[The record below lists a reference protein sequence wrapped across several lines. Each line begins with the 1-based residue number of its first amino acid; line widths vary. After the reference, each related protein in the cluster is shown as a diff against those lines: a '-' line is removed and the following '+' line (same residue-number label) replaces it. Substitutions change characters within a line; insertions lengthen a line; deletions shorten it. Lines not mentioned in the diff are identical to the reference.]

1 MGNTK
6 TSFSIV
12 AFGFCAFIVAFSLG
26 SLLTFT
32 TGIPLLGG
40 LINGVF
46 VSMILTI
53 GMLSIRRFG
62 TATWMWLVFSIC
74 CIPFTTLGP
83 PGVYKVVI
91 GLIAGFIWDIVYFVT
106 KKSRFGLF
114 LGAIL
119 GAASIM
125 FLIIIAL
132 KSGFVANVQAALEK
146 YINAIYALVL
156 INISV
161 TFIGVLIGNQTY
173 NTRLSKIQLFKDLGP
188 K

>member
-6 TSFSIV
+6 INFSVV
-12 AFGFCAFIVAFSLG
+12 AFGVCAFIVAVGLG
-26 SLLTFT
+26 SLLTYT

-53 GMLSIRRFG
+53 GLLSIRRFG

-83 PGVYKVVI
+83 PGVYKIAI
-91 GLIAGFIWDIVYFVT
+91 GLVAGIIWDSVYFVT
-106 KKSRFGLF
+106 RKSRFGLF

-125 FLIIIAL
+125 FLIIVAL
-132 KSGFVANVQAALEK
+132 
-146 YINAIYALVL
+146 
-156 INISV
+156 
-161 TFIGVLIGNQTY
+161 
-173 NTRLSKIQLFKDLGP
+173 R
-188 K
+188 